1 MKTKLI
7 LLVLLLVLSIDGFS
21 QRRRTTITGSVQ
33 DVKGFPVEN
42 ARILVDGKK
51 TKSLSDDEGKYMVRV
66 NRNATTI
73 GVETP
78 WENITG
84 ELIEKRKRID
94 FRLSTDIPA
103 NLKAGMEGQDVNVG
117 YGSIKDKYLTSRVQN
132 IDGRNKKYAS
142 YSSVYEILRR
152 EFSGVRINNDAVIIE
167 DSRNLYGSIPALLV
181 VDGVYVRTLS
191 GITTTSIKSIS
202 VLKGSSASI
211 YGSRAFGGAVVIT
224 TKNSR

>member
-1 MKTKLI
+1 MKAKLI
-7 LLVLLLVLSIDGFS
+7 LLVLLLFLAINGFS
-21 QRRRTTITGSVQ
+21 QKRKTTITGSVQ
-33 DVKGFPVEN
+33 DSKGFPVEN
-42 ARILVDGKK
+42 AVILVDGKK
-51 TKSLSDDEGKYMVRV
+51 TKSLTDEEGNYIVRV
-66 NRNATTI
+66 SKNSTSI

-84 ELIEKRKRID
+84 ELIENRKKID
-94 FRLSTDIPA
+94 FRLSASMPLNMQIG
-103 NLKAGMEGQDVNVG
+103 KEGQDVNIG
-117 YGSIKDKYLTSRVQN
+117 YGSIRDKYLTTRVRN

-152 EFSGVRINNDAVIIE
+152 EFSGVRVNNDAVVIE

-191 GITTTSIKSIS
+191 GITPTSVRSIS
-202 VLKGSSASI
+202 ILKGASAAI
-211 YGSRAFGGAVVIT
+211 YGSRAYGGAVVIT